1 MQSKTTRPHLP
12 AHVAR
17 EIAVAAKTDPRSVQ
31 RVVSGQS
38 TKAAIRDRILR
49 VLHERAVAARV
60 RGALT
65 TLPNSWLR
73 VAKVN
78 TNLPVFAPQV
88 NSPSPTIRQAACDC
102 ATCLTGALP
111 LVGAQHTVDLM
122 PSNTPAP
129 IPAKPSNL
137 MTLAGWFTV
146 LSEERVEV
154 LGYLTSGLL
163 AGLSLGSWL
172 VSRLENVLKLPQGAS
187 QVFVTASIV
196 AICLS
201 TIAFALTWKSSVKTA
216 RIAKAASDAKEQDLS
231 KAHAAEIEVLSAT
244 HATQKAML
252 EIQHQERLEAVDS
265 RRSGMSNQELIA
277 AVATTERPKG
287 SV

>member
-1 MQSKTTRPHLP
+1 
-12 AHVAR
+12 
-17 EIAVAAKTDPRSVQ
+17 
-31 RVVSGQS
+31 
-38 TKAAIRDRILR
+38 
-49 VLHERAVAARV
+49 
-60 RGALT
+60 
-65 TLPNSWLR
+65 
-73 VAKVN
+73 
-78 TNLPVFAPQV
+78 
-88 NSPSPTIRQAACDC
+88 
-102 ATCLTGALP
+102 
-111 LVGAQHTVDLM
+111 
-122 PSNTPAP
+122 
-129 IPAKPSNL
+129 

-201 TIAFALTWKSSVKTA
+201 TIAFVLTWKSSVKTA
-216 RIAKAASDAKEQDLS
+216 RNAKAVGDAKEQDLS

-244 HATQKAML
+244 HAIQKAML

-277 AVATTERPKG
+277 AVVTRERPKG